1 MKYLFVLVTFFKNTL
16 DSELSYLCS
25 NLTWCKICR
34 RVIVRPF
41 LWLTHEGASAVTA
54 FVQLGSGLLANSCCF
69 VSPPPN
75 SFFSLFLQWGV
86 TYFTWYFFYFVCR
99 CKLNINFFIEMITNV
114 EIIFYWE
121 KAYVQISVLFFFYS
135 VKCGFYS
142 GF

>member
-1 MKYLFVLVTFFKNTL
+1 MINYNEIFVCISNFKKNKKTF

-54 FVQLGSGLLANSCCF
+54 FVQLGSSLLANSCCF
-69 VSPPPN
+69 VFPPPN
-75 SFFSLFLQWGV
+75 SFFFF
-86 TYFTWYFFYFVCR
+86 FTVGCYIFYLIFFFILYVGA
-99 CKLNINFFIEMITNV
+99 NYNFFIEMITNV

-121 KAYVQISVLFFFYS
+121 KAHVQISVLFF
-135 VKCGFYS
+135 
-142 GF
+142 